1 MPDKTQI
8 QKSIFQAMDRVNE
21 VLLDENTLRKDAA
34 TILLGEG
41 AQLDSMGFVN
51 FVVALEE
58 ILAGGGLNLSLVE
71 EINAQGDAVPKT
83 MTVASLADFLFTLA
97 QQKTADGN

>member
-1 MPDKTQI
+1 
-8 QKSIFQAMDRVNE
+8 MDRVNE
-21 VLLDENTLRKDAA
+21 VLLDENALSKDAG
-34 TILLGEG
+34 TVLLGEG

-58 ILAGGGLNLSLVE
+58 ILAADGLNLSVVE

-83 MTVASLADFLFTLA
+83 MTVAVLADFLAALA
-97 QQKTADGN
+97 KRKAAAGN